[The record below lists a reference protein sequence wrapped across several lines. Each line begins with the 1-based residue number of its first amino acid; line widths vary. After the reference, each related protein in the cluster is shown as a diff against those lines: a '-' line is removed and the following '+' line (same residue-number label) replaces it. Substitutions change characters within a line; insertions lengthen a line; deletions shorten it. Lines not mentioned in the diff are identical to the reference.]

1 MKKETQIALAVAVI
15 LLVVIAI
22 VAIFL
27 LTGGGGE
34 STPPPPATAAPPVA
48 PPPDMAP
55 PSFQPPATAMA
66 PPAQP
71 AAPQPP
77 FRPRKDP
84 FALLPEEVEAQ
95 QADAFTR
102 APFVVVA
109 SPPKPPRIDLPEPYE
124 PQPKRRV
131 AGLIFGQ
138 TVSAIL
144 EQEGELPQIV
154 YPGDR
159 VGEFQVAAI
168 TREGVI
174 LRRSK
179 GNPREVR
186 VPYEPPSGTTTTG
199 GTGGAQSGGGLGAP
213 GVPGAPPGIGTPS
226 GGRGPRGGGAPGI

>member
-22 VAIFL
+22 AAIFL
-27 LTGGGGE
+27 LTGGGGGE
-34 STPPPPATAAPPVA
+34 SPPPAQPPIATPPPQPPGA
-48 PPPDMAP
+48 AP
-55 PSFQPPATAMA
+55 PSFQPSTTAMA
-66 PPAQP
+66 PAQP
-71 AAPQPP
+71 TTPQPS

-84 FALLPEEVEAQ
+84 FALLPEEVEAM
-95 QADAFTR
+95 QADAFNR
-102 APFVVVA
+102 APFVLVA
-109 SPPKPPRIDLPEPYE
+109 SPPKPPRIELPEPYE

-138 TVSAIL
+138 TISAIL

-186 VPYEPPSGTTTTG
+186 VPYEPPGVATTG
-199 GTGGAQSGGGLGAP
+199 GAGGAGGGGGAGAP
-213 GVPGAPPGIGTPS
+213 GMPGAPPGIGTPS

>member
-22 VAIFL
+22 VAIFM

-34 STPPPPATAAPPVA
+34 EPPPPPPAQPPTISQPPTPPMPSGPT
-48 PPPDMAP
+48 PPPMTTMAP
-55 PSFQPPATAMA
+55 SQPSEPTPA
-66 PPAQP
+66 
-71 AAPQPP
+71 

-84 FALLPEEVEAQ
+84 FALLPEEVEAM
-95 QADAFTR
+95 QADAFGQ
-102 APFVVVA
+102 APFVLVA
-109 SPPKPPRIDLPEPYE
+109 SPPKPPKVDLPEPYE

-131 AGLIFGQ
+131 AGIILGQ
-138 TVSAIL
+138 TISAIL

-168 TREGVI
+168 TPEGVV

-186 VPYEPPSGTTTTG
+186 VPYEPPGVSAAGGATG
-199 GTGGAQSGGGLGAP
+199 GPGGGGPPGAP
-213 GVPGAPPGIGTPS
+213 GLPGIGTPS
-226 GGRGPRGGGAPGI
+226 GGRGGGPRGGGAPGI